1 MLGCIII
8 LNLPKISPVE
18 FVNVKVTLGIH
29 KSVGTTNLNEVKCVE
44 FVEEQLRLFA
54 ETLQQNY
61 LT

>member
-18 FVNVKVTLGIH
+18 FVNVKITLGIY
-29 KSVGTTNLNEVKCVE
+29 KSVGTTNLNEVKRVE
-44 FVEEQLRLFA
+44 FVEEQLRLFV